1 MSNATYDVVE
11 PVASDWLETRDPAQD
26 LLPVNPCC
34 LFTHE
39 DAYNKSIPSRT
50 PSLQCKCAYCGKIFL
65 INKHTAQDII
75 VKKRRR
81 IYCSRA
87 CSNKSK
93 VKHHQSYQCEMCGK
107 TVQADEYYGEGRFCS
122 PSCSRK
128 YSNGFSR
135 SQESNKKRSETL
147 RKYYDN
153 KLGPDRKKQRKYKKS
168 ERKKIK
174 SLQKKRLSLI
184 SKRSSFSIATLIRS
198 FNQEHFHIPV
208 PSEIEE
214 CIHEGAVFILNEM
227 TKKWSLFDI
236 QTLLN
241 IKNDKT
247 FKEYCKS
254 LLIEDNPAFI
264 KNTKHRA
271 IEICRRMFNKP
282 LSAGSITIEERNQV
296 GRECERLLY
305 EEKWSTKKVCEEYL
319 HCKTSSY
326 VFLAALGVR
335 TYTVSEAL
343 LVRYNISPE
352 QRTAYKEYR
361 RKCGFN
367 FTRELE
373 ECLFG
378 EDKKA
383 ITNDT
388 PTKDHMVSV
397 IYGFI
402 HDIDP
407 YLMSHPANCMI
418 LSNSNNSSKNG
429 SCSITLDELTER
441 VEWFNSTIL
450 AKTEDYAKKYRKTAR
465 HRLGNMFP
473 IESLHRFKMLSMIE

>member
-1 MSNATYDVVE
+1 MSNATYNVVE
-11 PVASDWLETRDPAQD
+11 PIASDWLEIRDPAQD
-26 LLPVNPCC
+26 LLPINPCC

-75 VKKRRR
+75 VKKRRS
-81 IYCSRA
+81 IYCSCT

-93 VKHHQSYQCEMCGK
+93 VKRHQPYQCEMCGK

-128 YSNGFSR
+128 YSSKFANSE
-135 SQESNKKRSETL
+135 ESIKKKTETL
-147 RKYYDN
+147 RKHYGN
-153 KLGPDRKKQRKYKKS
+153 KLKPDRKKQIKH
-168 ERKKIK
+168 KKIK
-174 SLQKKRLSLI
+174 SLQKKKRSLI
-184 SKRSSFSIATLIRS
+184 SKRSSFSIATSIRS
-198 FNQEHFHIPV
+198 FNQKHLHIPV
-208 PSEIEE
+208 PAEIEE
-214 CIHEGAVFILNEM
+214 YIHEGAAFILAEM

-241 IKNDKT
+241 IKDGKT

-254 LLIEDNPAFI
+254 LLIEDNPGFI
-264 KNTKHRA
+264 KNTKPRV
-271 IEICRRMFNKP
+271 IKICRRMFNKP
-282 LSAGSITIEERNQV
+282 LSAGSITIEERNKI

-305 EEKWSTKKVCEEYL
+305 EEKWSTKRVCKEYL
-319 HCKTSSY
+319 HCENAFNGCLLLS
-326 VFLAALGVR
+326 ALGVR

-343 LVRYNISPE
+343 LIRHNISPE
-352 QRTAYKEYR
+352 QRNAFKNYR
-361 RKCGFN
+361 RKCKFN

-378 EDKKA
+378 ADKKT

-388 PTKDHMVSV
+388 PAKDHMISV

-402 HDIDP
+402 HNIDP

-418 LSNSNNSSKNG
+418 LSNSSNSSKRG
-429 SCSITLDELTER
+429 LCSITLEELMEQ
-441 VEWFNSTIL
+441 VEWFNNTIL
-450 AKTEDYAKKYRKTAR
+450 SKTEDYAKKYRKTAG

-473 IESLHRFKMLSMIE
+473 IESIHRFKMLSMIE